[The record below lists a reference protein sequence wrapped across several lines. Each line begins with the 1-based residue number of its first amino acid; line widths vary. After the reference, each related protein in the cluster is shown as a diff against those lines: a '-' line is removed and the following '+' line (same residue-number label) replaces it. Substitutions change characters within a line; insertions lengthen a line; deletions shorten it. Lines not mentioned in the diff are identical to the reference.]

1 MKGLKQV
8 SDKTQNINSRD
19 RSTWLPL
26 FYSFAT
32 DTVYTVP
39 GNDRFHVTDLINP
52 NTKEDIEQAVR
63 RFINS

>member
-1 MKGLKQV
+1 MKNTQTV
-8 SDKTQNINSRD
+8 ANKTKNIKSTD
-19 RSTWLPL
+19 RSTWIPL

-52 NTKEDIEQAVR
+52 NTKEDIEQTVA
-63 RFINS
+63 RFISS